1 MKVLLSLRLDMWTIQ
16 GIYLHFVCRIISVHN
31 SELPS
36 VTLGRQSLLKLGN
49 GHRLCYDVN
58 QS

>member
-1 MKVLLSLRLDMWTIQ
+1 MKDLLSLKLDMWTIQ
-16 GIYLHFVCRIISVHN
+16 GNYWHFVCRIISVYN
-31 SELPS
+31 SELPG